1 MTALRGCV
9 VGAGEGEIADGVVEF
24 DGATITWVGAAASY
38 PRPHE
43 LPEATD
49 DFVLPGLIDLHCHG
63 GAGFGFPNADG
74 AGARAAAAHHRA
86 HGTTGLLGSLVS
98 AAPEVLVEQAA
109 ALADLVD
116 DGELLGVHLEGPFI
130 NAVRC
135 GAQDPAA
142 IVAGDPVLFE
152 RIYRASRGTVRSMT
166 LAPETAHFG
175 ELLAAMREYGV
186 LPSLGHTDA
195 DAATTS
201 ARIAEWVR
209 PRGTTEPA
217 SARRS
222 PGTAPQPSDSS
233 GATRT
238 ETGGPVRVGGEPITA
253 THLFNGMP
261 ELHHRKPGP
270 AAACLAAAGRGEM
283 VVELIADG
291 VHLAP
296 ETVAMVF
303 DTVGADQIALVS
315 DAMAAAGMSDG
326 DYRLGALD
334 VQVRHGIAR
343 LATGDGSPGA
353 IAGGTATLLEV
364 VRWSVEHAGIPLV
377 DAVRAA
383 TRTPARVLGLE
394 AERGTL
400 RAGARADVLVVDRQ
414 WQVRRVFVAGT
425 EGS

>member
-1 MTALRGCV
+1 MTIVRGRI
-9 VGAGEGEIADGVVEF
+9 VGAADGEIVDGVVEF
-24 DGATITWVGAAASY
+24 AGSTISWVGPSAEH
-38 PRPHE
+38 PRPQD
-43 LPEATD
+43 LPAATD
-49 DFVLPGLIDLHCHG
+49 ELVLPGLIDLHCHG
-63 GAGFGFPNADG
+63 GAGFGFPNADE
-74 AGARAAAAHHRA
+74 AGARIAAAHHRA

-98 AAPEVLVEQAA
+98 AAPQVLVEQAA
-109 ALADLVD
+109 MLADLVD
-116 DGELLGVHLEGPFI
+116 SGDLLGVHLEGPFL

-135 GAQDPAA
+135 GAQDAAA
-142 IVAGDPVLFE
+142 IVPGDPALFE
-152 RIYRASRGTVRSMT
+152 RVYRASRGTVRSMT

-175 ELLAAMREYGV
+175 ELVTAMREYGV

-195 DAATTS
+195 DAATTA
-201 ARIAEWVR
+201 ARIAESIR
-209 PRGTTEPA
+209 AAGTTA
-217 SARRS
+217 ARKADS
-222 PGTAPQPSDSS
+222 TA
-233 GATRT
+233 R
-238 ETGGPVRVGGEPITA
+238 TGGAPITA

-261 ELHHRKPGP
+261 ELHHRRPGP
-270 AAACLAAAGRGEM
+270 VAACLAAAGRGEM

-296 ETVAMVF
+296 ETLAMVF

-315 DAMAAAGMSDG
+315 DAMAAAGMTDG

-334 VQVRHGIAR
+334 VEVRHGIAR
-343 LATGDGSPGA
+343 LACENGVPGA
-353 IAGGTATLLEV
+353 IAGGTSTLLEV

-383 TRTPARVLGLE
+383 TRTPARVLGLA

-400 RAGARADVLVVDRQ
+400 TVGARADLLVIDRQ